1 MNENFF
7 LRLKQIIDFHGLSN
21 NRFAEKIG
29 VSSAQMSHMLNG
41 KNFGISN
48 LLNIISA
55 FPDIN
60 GDWLLSGEGEMLK
73 QPIVAKQSESAII
86 EHLKEQLKEMKD
98 ENKALNREI
107 GKLELE
113 LKQIKNKLPY
123 NIAAEP

>member
-1 MNENFF
+1 MNEKFF

-41 KNFGISN
+41 KNFGVSN

-55 FPDIN
+55 VPDIN
-60 GDWLLSGEGEMLK
+60 GDWLLSGEGELLK
-73 QPIVAKQSESAII
+73 QPLSDKQSESVIVA
-86 EHLKEQLKEMKD
+86 HLKEQLKELKD